1 MLDHSQTVRGIA
13 TAETITD
20 AESIST
26 FEWRGL
32 HLHIVT
38 RAPLSAEQV
47 LTIERI
53 LKKAGSVGLFA
64 SVLGMMLGRS
74 VRIRTERPSPDIR
87 LEVGR

>member
-1 MLDHSQTVRGIA
+1 MIDPNHPAGGIA
-13 TAETITD
+13 AAETITD
-20 AESIST
+20 AENIST

-38 RAPLSAEQV
+38 KELLSAEQV

>member
-1 MLDHSQTVRGIA
+1 MAHPSQTVQGIA

-20 AESIST
+20 AESVST

-38 RAPLSAEQV
+38 TEPLSTEQV

>member
-1 MLDHSQTVRGIA
+1 MIARSRTAQGITA
-13 TAETITD
+13 TETLAD
-20 AESIST
+20 AESVST

-32 HLHIVT
+32 HLHVVT
-38 RAPLSAEQV
+38 REPLSAEQV
-47 LTIERI
+47 VTIERI

>member
-1 MLDHSQTVRGIA
+1 VTDTRPPVRGIA
-13 TAETITD
+13 AAEPIG

-32 HLHIVT
+32 HLHVVT
-38 RAPLSAEQV
+38 GEQLTAEEV
-47 LTIERI
+47 RMIERT
-53 LKKAGSVGLFA
+53 LKKVDGVGMFA
-64 SVLGMMLGRS
+64 DLLGMMLGRS

>member
-1 MLDHSQTVRGIA
+1 MIDHRRTVQGIA
-13 TAETITD
+13 TAETIAD
-20 AESIST
+20 SESIST

-32 HLHIVT
+32 HLHVVT
-38 RAPLSAEQV
+38 REPLSASEV

>member
-1 MLDHSQTVRGIA
+1 MIDHSQTVQGIA
-13 TAETITD
+13 AADTIAD
-20 AESIST
+20 AESVST

-32 HLHIVT
+32 HLHVVT
-38 RAPLSAEQV
+38 KEPLTAEQV

>member
-1 MLDHSQTVRGIA
+1 MTDPSQTIQVIA
-13 TAETITD
+13 TAETIAD

-32 HLHIVT
+32 HLHVVT
-38 RAPLSAEQV
+38 TEPLSTEQV

>member
-1 MLDHSQTVRGIA
+1 MTDRSQTVQGIA
-13 TAETITD
+13 AAETFTD

-38 RAPLSAEQV
+38 REPLSAEQV

-53 LKKAGSVGLFA
+53 LKKAASVGLFA
-64 SVLGMMLGRS
+64 DVLGMMLGRS

>member
-1 MLDHSQTVRGIA
+1 MTDPSQTIQVIA
-13 TAETITD
+13 TAETIAD

-38 RAPLSAEQV
+38 RDPLSAEQV

-53 LKKAGSVGLFA
+53 LKKAASVGLFA
-64 SVLGMMLGRS
+64 DVLGMMLGRS
-74 VRIRTERPSPDIR
+74 VRIRTERPSPDVR

>member
-1 MLDHSQTVRGIA
+1 MIDHSRGVQPIA
-13 TAETITD
+13 TADTVAD
-20 AESIST
+20 AESVSS

-32 HLHIVT
+32 HLHVVT
-38 RAPLSAEQV
+38 KEPLTAEQV

-53 LKKAGSVGLFA
+53 LKKAGSIGLFA

-74 VRIRTERPSPDIR
+74 VRIKTERPSPDIR